1 MEKRMNYSGIFD
13 IHKLI
18 LIYLYIEKSRF
29 FKTIWTSFLD
39 TTQWGQTQER
49 NINKI

>member
-18 LIYLYIEKSRF
+18 LIYICTLKNQDFLKRF
-29 FKTIWTSFLD
+29 
-39 TTQWGQTQER
+39 GQVSCTR
-49 NINKI
+49 HSGVRPKNAI

>member
-1 MEKRMNYSGIFD
+1 MNYSGIFD

-39 TTQWGQTQER
+39 TTQWGQTQR
-49 NINKI
+49 TQYKQNLIKS